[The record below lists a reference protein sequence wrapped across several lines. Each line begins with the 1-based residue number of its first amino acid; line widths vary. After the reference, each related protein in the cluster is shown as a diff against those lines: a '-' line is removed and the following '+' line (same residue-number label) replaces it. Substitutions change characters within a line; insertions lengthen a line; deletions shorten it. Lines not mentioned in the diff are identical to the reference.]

1 MLAIADPNKENTAN
15 MLASLPSR
23 TGEQPDNIQVEHGN
37 LQVGQG
43 QQPFNIQVEHGN
55 LQVEQ
60 DSSKTPSR

>member
-1 MLAIADPNKENTAN
+1 MYFYRCPGGQDGTLTMLAIADPNKEDTAN

-43 QQPFNIQVEHGN
+43 
-55 LQVEQ
+55 
-60 DSSKTPSR
+60 SSRTTSR